1 MKQIICE
8 KPGKLVIRDVPIP
21 DIKPDEVL
29 IRIRRIGI
37 CGTDLH
43 AFEGTQPY
51 FNYPRVL
58 GHELSG
64 DVVETGNRALEFK
77 SGEKVTFMPYF
88 ACHSCQACRSGKS
101 NCCRNMTVAGVHIDG
116 GMSEFYAVP
125 SRYVFHGGDITRCNL
140 ALVEPLS
147 ISAHAIRIA
156 GVCEGETVL
165 VTGSGPIGIGAAIIA
180 KAMGAN
186 VIAMDINTDRLDF
199 IKNAFYIK
207 QTVNASDHPVDQ
219 IRELTQDEFAPVI
232 IDATGS
238 RKAIESGLQFL
249 AHGGRFIL
257 VGLQREPFSFSHP
270 EFHKRETMLH
280 SSRNATKEDFENVIS
295 LIASGQLDPSPMV
308 THRMDFFD
316 LPGNFSNLLDPTSR
330 MVKTLINLD

>member
-1 MKQIICE
+1 MKQLTCE
-8 KPGKLVIRDVPIP
+8 TPGKLVFRDVPIP
-21 DIKPDEVL
+21 SIKPDEVL

-51 FNYPRVL
+51 FTYPRVL

-64 DVVETGNRALEFK
+64 DVVETGILTRDFRV
-77 SGEKVTFMPYF
+77 GEKATFMPYF
-88 ACHSCQACRSGKS
+88 ACHSCLACRSGKT

-147 ISAHAIRIA
+147 ISAHALRIA
-156 GVCEGETVL
+156 GVREGETVL
-165 VTGSGPIGIGAAIIA
+165 VTGTGPIGIGAAIIA
-180 KAMGAN
+180 RAIGAN
-186 VIAMDINTDRLDF
+186 VIAMDVNNNRLDF
-199 IKNAFYIK
+199 IRNSFSINQTINAL
-207 QTVNASDHPVDQ
+207 DHPMEQ
-219 IRELTQDEFAPVI
+219 IAELTQNEFAPVI

-238 RKAIESGLQFL
+238 KKAIENGLQYL

-257 VGLQREPFSFSHP
+257 VGLQGEPFSFSHP
-270 EFHKRETMLH
+270 EFHRRETMLQ
-280 SSRNATKEDFENVIS
+280 SSRNATREDFEFVLS
-295 LIASGQLDPSPMV
+295 LVADGKLDPGPMV
-308 THRMDFFD
+308 THKIDFPE
-316 LPGNFSNLLDPTSR
+316 LPVRFPMLLDPASR
-330 MVKTLINLD
+330 VVKTLVFLD